1 MDSRTGL
8 IFVKIDRFPNFTII
22 ENANALGQMNE
33 IFVKIKY
40 SICKYIDN
48 FKLLVYSKKTYS
60 YRVFSFLLIKYP
72 EFFQLS

>member
-1 MDSRTGL
+1 MDSRAGL

-48 FKLLVYSKKTYS
+48 FK
-60 YRVFSFLLIKYP
+60 SFILKRLIRIVSFR
-72 EFFQLS
+72 FF

>member
-1 MDSRTGL
+1 MDSRAGL

-48 FKLLVYSKKTYS
+48 FKLLVYPKKM
-60 YRVFSFLLIKYP
+60 
-72 EFFQLS
+72 FFCFF